1 MNFIESYIG
10 KKAMLNL
17 KALMVG
23 FGFIIAILIF
33 LIHKIRVR
41 YIHKKKMAEMKKR
54 RKKGKRKN

>member
-1 MNFIESYIG
+1 LKARLG

-23 FGFIIAILIF
+23 FGFILAILIF

-41 YIHKKKMAEMKKR
+41 SIHKKKMAEMKNR
-54 RKKGKRKN
+54 RKKGIRKN